1 MIIIISHIASAF
13 FPSNFSDA
21 VGLSIDGFGDFSSIC
36 IARCDQKEIKILKK
50 YLFPHSLGIFFETF
64 TQLIGFKNYGD
75 EYKMMGLSSYGKPE
89 YSDLIM
95 NEVFDHKNMLEL
107 NLKYFNHAKNNF
119 SYNFQGT
126 PNQNQL
132 YNDELENLFKVKNL
146 QLDKITQKQKDIAAS
161 AQDVFEK
168 TFKNLS

>member
-1 MIIIISHIASAF
+1 
-13 FPSNFSDA
+13 
-21 VGLSIDGFGDFSSIC
+21 
-36 IARCDQKEIKILKK
+36 
-50 YLFPHSLGIFFETF
+50 
-64 TQLIGFKNYGD
+64 
-75 EYKMMGLSSYGKPE
+75 MMGLSSYGKPE

-146 QLDKITQKQKDIAAS
+146 QLDKLHKSKRILQLLLKMFLK
-161 AQDVFEK
+161 
-168 TFKNLS
+168 KNF